1 LRRHSTRIARRSY
14 DGTVNVR
21 RSCRLC
27 PLALL
32 LGVLIGCSADRP
44 LNPSFPLTVAQA
56 REALRQMRADPKPLQ
71 RPVLVLSGIHD
82 PGLVV
87 SSVANRLRGITTDDA
102 KIQTV
107 SFFGADTFDACRKRV
122 LDKADALA
130 ADRGDSGD
138 VEIDVVAV
146 SMGGLVAR
154 YAAMPR
160 AEDDRSLRIK
170 RLFTIS
176 SPHRGASMAGLPT
189 FDRRI
194 IDMRPG
200 SAFLANLDAATEEA
214 DYELIPYVRL
224 GDAIV
229 GQENAAPPGRQA
241 WWVATGPLSLAHIS
255 AYDDLR
261 IIADIARHL
270 RGEEPFTR
278 SPPAEMP
285 KTTATSAE
293 P

>member
-1 LRRHSTRIARRSY
+1 
-14 DGTVNVR
+14 VKVR

-27 PLALL
+27 LLALL
-32 LGVLIGCSADRP
+32 LALLAGCSADRP

-56 REALRQMRADPKPLQ
+56 RDVLRQMRADPKPLQ

-82 PGLVV
+82 PGIVV

-107 SFFGADTFDACRKRV
+107 SFFGADTFGACRKRV
-122 LDKADALA
+122 LDKMQALA
-130 ADRGDSGD
+130 AERGEDGGD

-154 YAAMPR
+154 CAATPR

-176 SPHRGASMAGLPT
+176 SPHRGANMAGLPT

-200 SAFLANLDAATEEA
+200 SAFLADLDAATEEA

-261 IIADIARHL
+261 IIADIARRL

>member
-1 LRRHSTRIARRSY
+1 MHRAPAICSLTI
-14 DGTVNVR
+14 
-21 RSCRLC
+21 
-27 PLALL
+27 LL
-32 LGVLIGCSADRP
+32 LVLLAGCSADKP

-56 REALRQMRADPKPLQ
+56 RDALRQMRADPKPLQ

-82 PGLVV
+82 PGIVV
-87 SSVANRLRGITTDDA
+87 SSMANRLRGITTDDA
-102 KIQTV
+102 MIQTV

-122 LDKADALA
+122 LDRAEALA
-130 ADRGDSGD
+130 ADRGES
-138 VEIDVVAV
+138 VEIDVVAI
-146 SMGGLVAR
+146 SMGGLVGR
-154 YAAMPR
+154 YAAIAQ
-160 AEDDRSLRIK
+160 AEDDRRLRIK

-189 FDRRI
+189 FDQRI

-200 SAFLANLDAATEEA
+200 SAFLADLDAALEEA
-214 DYELIPYVRL
+214 EYELLCYVRL

-229 GQENAAPPGRQA
+229 GAENAAPPGRQA
-241 WWVATGPLSLAHIS
+241 WWVATGASLAHVS

-278 SPPAEMP
+278 DPPAEMP
-285 KTTATSAE
+285 KSPATGGGS
-293 P
+293 

>member
-1 LRRHSTRIARRSY
+1 MRL
-14 DGTVNVR
+14 R

-27 PLALL
+27 LLALL
-32 LGVLIGCSADRP
+32 LAVLAGCSADKP

-56 REALRQMRADPKPLQ
+56 RQALRNMRADPKPLQ

-87 SSVANRLRGITTDDA
+87 ASVANRLRGITTDGA
-102 KIQTV
+102 MIQTV

-122 LDKADALA
+122 LDKAEALLA
-130 ADRGDSGD
+130 AGGENNAAG
-138 VEIDVVAV
+138 EIDVVAI

-189 FDRRI
+189 FDQRI
-194 IDMRPG
+194 IDMRAS
-200 SAFLANLDAATEEA
+200 SAFLADLDAATEEA

-229 GQENAAPPGRQA
+229 GEENAAPPGGQA
-241 WWVATGPLSLAHIS
+241 WWVAAGVSLAHVS

-261 IIADIARHL
+261 IIADIARRL

-278 SPPAEMP
+278 DPPAEIP

>member
-1 LRRHSTRIARRSY
+1 MRL
-14 DGTVNVR
+14 R

-27 PLALL
+27 LLALL
-32 LGVLIGCSADRP
+32 LDVFAGCSADRP

-56 REALRQMRADPKPLQ
+56 REALRQMRADPRPLQ

-82 PGLVV
+82 PGIVV
-87 SSVANRLRGITTDDA
+87 SSLANRLRGITTDDA
-102 KIQTV
+102 MIQTV

-122 LDKADALA
+122 LDKAEALLAGGGEHDAA
-130 ADRGDSGD
+130 GG
-138 VEIDVVAV
+138 IDVVAV
-146 SMGGLVAR
+146 SMGGLVGR
-154 YAAMPR
+154 YAAI
-160 AEDDRSLRIK
+160 AQTEDDRRLRIK

-189 FDRRI
+189 FDQRI

-200 SAFLANLDAATEEA
+200 SVFLADLDAALEEA

-229 GQENAAPPGRQA
+229 GAENAAPPRRQA
-241 WWVATGPLSLAHIS
+241 WWVAAGVSLAHVS

-261 IIADIARHL
+261 IIADIARRL

-278 SPPAEMP
+278 HPPAEMP
-285 KTTATSAE
+285 ESPATGGGS
-293 P
+293 